1 MFTMVHSPHFAVV
14 SCGVKYCS
22 AKILYCADH
31 HLRCSL
37 TIQITSAYNFKEIND
52 FQKSAF
58 CFQRGNLKK
67 KLQIYTCILDFI
79 FRQLIFNFF
88 LF

>member
-58 CFQRGNLKK
+58 CFQGGNLKK
-67 KLQIYTCILDFI
+67 KNTNIHMHLRFYI
-79 FRQLIFNFF
+79 
-88 LF
+88 